1 MLIELRIGIS
11 VHIRL
16 EVDIQTVV
24 TVFVD
29 RIRDR
34 LRIFFQRCFHGVLLR
49 HHDGISLLVEHRI
62 TLFVELLHLFPA
74 PERFAGRFVDIIFGR
89 SEPLADILDKGTHQ
103 HFGPLLLLH
112 HAEIFDLALRKVAR
126 IVPQRDHIHT
136 VGKSHQH
143 TGRQNGRI
151 APAAEPPERNRMIRL
166 FPLAQSLVVGFGAR
180 GLGIAVFDLLF
191 GFDLRPV
198 AAVGKRS
205 REKQRRRQCPYI
217 FLYVHNVC
225 FRLGFDTIF
234 SSSRKDR
241 PTRCPYRPAMPPPC
255 RNCSC

>member
-1 MLIELRIGIS
+1 MLAQNIEEPSHIS
-11 VHIRL
+11 IVFIEFAHNSIDIRF
-16 EVDIQTVV
+16 EIDIQTVV
-24 TVFVD
+24 VVLVNG
-29 RIRDR
+29 IRDS
-34 LRIFFQRCFHGVLLR
+34 LRIFLHRGL
-49 HHDGISLLVEHRI
+49 DGRFIVVH
-62 TLFVELLHLFPA
+62 PA
-74 PERFAGRFVDIIFGR
+74 PERFAGRFIDIIFGR

-103 HFGPLLLLH
+103 HFGPFLLLH

-205 REKQRRRQCPYI
+205 CEKQRRRQCPYI

>member
-1 MLIELRIGIS
+1 MAFSSGTMMGFPCLSNIGLPSSSSFCTSFQPQNASRVASSIS
-11 VHIRL
+11 YSAGVNPLPTYWIKVHISTLVPFFCCTMRRSSILPCERL
-16 EVDIQTVV
+16 LELSHNET
-24 TVFVD
+24 
-29 RIRDR
+29 
-34 LRIFFQRCFHGVLLR
+34 
-49 HHDGISLLVEHRI
+49 ISILSGSPISILAVR
-62 TLFVELLHLFPA
+62 T
-74 PERFAGRFVDIIFGR
+74 AG
-89 SEPLADILDKGTHQ
+89 SP
-103 HFGPLLLLH
+103 
-112 HAEIFDLALRKVAR
+112 
-126 IVPQRDHIHT
+126 
-136 VGKSHQH
+136 
-143 TGRQNGRI
+143 
-151 APAAEPPERNRMIRL
+151 PAAEPPERNRMIRL